1 MRFPFKR
8 ALSSLIFLSFMIAT
22 FSQAA
27 WAATALRSIKSK
39 FSLPNA
45 DWVWDSDYKQEG
57 DKLFGMY
64 VEKLGQAVNFR
75 VNHYEVPYTAKD
87 FLEAVR
93 VQLQKKPDYQ
103 GADFSPVTT
112 REIKGKTWDLFKVKR
127 KDGIQ
132 QELWNRKGETDT
144 VLFVLY
150 TADSAY
156 FDQYYKDFS
165 TLLKQ
170 ASSF

>member
-1 MRFPFKR
+1 MKTHIKNR
-8 ALSSLIFLSFMIAT
+8 LSFFLFLSFLMGLASST
-22 FSQAA
+22 AS
-27 WAATALRSIKSK
+27 AATLLHNIKSK
-39 FSLPNA
+39 FSLPNSS
-45 DWVWDSDYKQEG
+45 WVWDSDYKKEG

-64 VEKLGQAVNFR
+64 VEKLGQSVNFR
-75 VNHYEVPYTAKD
+75 VNYYEVPYSAKE

-93 VQLQKKPDYQ
+93 AQLEKKPDYQ
-103 GADFSPVTT
+103 GADFSPVTS
-112 REIKGKTWDLFKVKR
+112 REISGKKWDLFRVKR

-150 TADSAY
+150 TADGDY

-165 TLLKQ
+165 TLMQQ

>member
-1 MRFPFKR
+1 MKVVRIYRLFFPLILLWIAGVF
-8 ALSSLIFLSFMIAT
+8 SSTAS
-22 FSQAA
+22 
-27 WAATALRSIKSK
+27 AATALHHIKSK
-39 FSLPNA
+39 FSLPNS
-45 DWVWDSDYKQEG
+45 DWVWDSDYKKEG

-75 VNHYEVPYTAKD
+75 VNYYEVPYSPNE

-93 VQLQKKPDYQ
+93 TQLGKKPDYQ
-103 GADFSPVTT
+103 GADFSPAMN
-112 REIKGKTWDLFKVKR
+112 REIRGKKWDLFKVKR

-132 QELWNRKGETDT
+132 QELWSRKGESD
-144 VLFVLY
+144 VILFILY
-150 TADSAY
+150 TADGSY

-165 TLLKQ
+165 TLMQQ